1 MGIYK
6 NEGDCM
12 MAIIVH
18 SDEDKSKCVSEYIN
32 GADKYYLS
40 GKYSVSTRTIDRWI
54 SSMDINEIEVRIA
67 RRADTIPVD
76 IQKEILKTLNT
87 NPIFQGFNIAEWN
100 EPKITK
106 YIKNIYG
113 IKINRRMAKALIEDA
128 KKVNTIE
135 YGDRVYSDIGELES
149 LGYSIILLDYTKIGR
164 INSLEVE
171 PLGIRKYTENKL
183 DVNLVI
189 GRGNEHIYL
198 DIIVSELNIV
208 DKSKRKVIKDSE
220 REKVDREKLQRNA
233 ISDDKYEVLNKIK
246 KLEGNENIIFI
257 TTYDKDINK
266 LIRKRS
272 NIKYFIV
279 KDEIYNELLQEKYE
293 GVYGKSIVEHMQD
306 NNNRNRPYRSIAD
319 ISQVVLGKVDS
330 YVSKVIIN
338 KIEIEKPINNTN
350 EIESSLQII
359 SENELK
365 RFKMTNTNFIYNI

>member
-1 MGIYK
+1 
-6 NEGDCM
+6 
-12 MAIIVH
+12 MAIKVH

-32 GADKYYLS
+32 GTDKYYLS
-40 GKYSVSTRTIDRWI
+40 GKYSVSIRTIDRWI

-128 KKVNTIE
+128 KKVNTIK

-149 LGYSIILLDYTKIGR
+149 FGYSIILLDYIKIGR

-171 PLGIRKYTENKL
+171 PLGLRKYTENKL
-183 DVNLVI
+183 DVNLI
-189 GRGNEHIYL
+189 IARGNEHIYL

-220 REKVDREKLQRNA
+220 KEKVDREKLQRNA

-257 TTYDKDINK
+257 TTYDKDIDK

-279 KDEIYNELLQEKYE
+279 DDEIYNELLQEKYE
-293 GVYGKSIVEHMQD
+293 GASGKSIVEHMRDD
-306 NNNRNRPYRSIAD
+306 NNSNRPYRSVAD
-319 ISQVVLGKVDS
+319 ISNVVLGKVDS
-330 YVSKVIIN
+330 CVSEVMIN
-338 KIEIEKPINNTN
+338 KIELEKSLNNID
-350 EIESSLQII
+350 EIYSSLQII
-359 SENELK
+359 SKNELK
-365 RFKMTNTNFIYNI
+365 RFKMTNMNFIYYI